1 MTEKQQQILFS
12 AQKLFALEGV
22 VAVSTARIAKEAGV
36 SEALIFR
43 HFGNKQ
49 QLVDAVVK
57 AGLSA
62 KSSIINGIL
71 HSPDAVTLVRAVL
84 SIAARVENN
93 RDVFLS
99 WVAQLRAS
107 RDSGVEIS
115 ADSFMH
121 ERLVWAVTEI
131 GHGRPEAVA
140 SVIEAVLDQ
149 VVELTFT
156 GAADNAKNLCFGL
169 QELLLNE

>member
-1 MTEKQQQILFS
+1 MTEKQQQILIS

-49 QLVDAVVK
+49 QLVDTVVK

-62 KSSIINGIL
+62 KSATINGIL

-84 SIAARVENN
+84 SIAAEAGNN

-99 WVAQLRAS
+99 WVAQLRAV

-115 ADSFMH
+115 ADRFMR

-131 GHGRPEAVA
+131 GHARPAAVA

-149 VVELTFT
+149 AVEFAFA
-156 GAADNAKNLCFGL
+156 GAADNAKNLCLGL
-169 QELLLNE
+169 QELLINE

>member
-49 QLVDAVVK
+49 QLVDTVVK

-62 KSSIINGIL
+62 KSATINGIL

-84 SIAARVENN
+84 SIAAEAGNN

-99 WVAQLRAS
+99 WVAQLRAV

-115 ADSFMH
+115 ADRFMR

-131 GHGRPEAVA
+131 GHARPAAVA

-149 VVELTFT
+149 AVEFAFA
-156 GAADNAKNLCFGL
+156 GAADNAKNLCLGL
-169 QELLLNE
+169 QELLINE

>member
-1 MTEKQQQILFS
+1 MTEKQQQILIS

-62 KSSIINGIL
+62 KSATINGIL

-84 SIAARVENN
+84 SIAAEAGNN

-99 WVAQLRAS
+99 WVAQLRAV

-115 ADSFMH
+115 ADRFMR

-131 GHGRPEAVA
+131 GHARPAAVA

-149 VVELTFT
+149 AVEFAFA
-156 GAADNAKNLCFGL
+156 GAADNAKNLCLGL
-169 QELLLNE
+169 QELLINE